1 MRILKAQWMSRL
13 DESLVKDFYQ
23 QQDQAERNAA
33 FEEHL
38 KFGTAGIRSKFGLG
52 PGRLNKFTVRK
63 VALGLAQLLRHHHVE
78 PFVVIHYDTR
88 FLSKEFAIEVAK
100 VLATQSVYVMI
111 SEGYK
116 STPELSF
123 AVRYLNA
130 DAGVMITASH
140 NPSDYNGIK
149 VYNSEGG
156 QLLPEASEA
165 LSDIINQIDSAL
177 NIEAD
182 DWDAL
187 MKQGLIRYLPQ
198 SVTESYIEHV
208 VAMYEGIQ
216 DQGAHI
222 LLTSLHGTSLPLS
235 ATILKRLGFLNFDI
249 DEEQSIPDG
258 AFPTCKTANPEDP
271 VAFDHAL
278 KRAELAH
285 ADLIIATDPDA
296 DRFGIVERYED
307 GTHYF
312 FNGNEIGLLLTYLR
326 AQELKNCTQIPYI
339 IKTIVTGATS
349 DALAKYLGLNVINV
363 LTGFKYISDQLQQ
376 HESAN
381 DKLVLAYEES
391 HGYLLQDFSRDKDAI
406 QCIPLLI
413 KYKQLFHQKGTTLFN
428 VLEDIYQ
435 QVGRYEDKTLSPK
448 YEGQNGQEK
457 IKTLMSEF
465 RNFEAS
471 TFCGLTLST
480 IEDYQTSTIYH
491 FNTDE
496 TTKMNFPVSD
506 VIRFTFEEGFIAMRP
521 SGTEP
526 KMKIYFSLK
535 VPDFEAIVEEFQ
547 ETYL

>member
-23 QQDQAERNAA
+23 QQDEAERNAA
-33 FEEHL
+33 FEEQL

-63 VALGLAQLLRHHHVE
+63 VALGLAQLLRRHHVE

-88 FLSKEFAIEVAK
+88 FLSKEFAIEMAK

-111 SEGYK
+111 SEDYK

-123 AVRYLNA
+123 AVRYLKA

-165 LSDIINQIDSAL
+165 LSDTINQIDSAL
-177 NIEAD
+177 NIESN
-182 DWDAL
+182 DWNTL

-312 FNGNEIGLLLTYLR
+312 FNGNEIGLLLTYLH
-326 AQELKNCTQIPYI
+326 AQELKNCPQTPYI

-349 DALAKYLGLNVINV
+349 DALAKHLGLNIINV

-376 HESAN
+376 HENSN

-457 IKTLMSEF
+457 IKALMSEF

-471 TFCGLTLST
+471 TLCGLTLST

-535 VPDFEAIVEEFQ
+535 VPDFKAIVEEFQ

>member
-23 QQDQAERNAA
+23 QQDEAERNAA
-33 FEEHL
+33 FEEQL

-63 VALGLAQLLRHHHVE
+63 VALGLAQLLRRHHVE

-88 FLSKEFAIEVAK
+88 FLSKEFAIEMAK

-111 SEGYK
+111 SEDYK

-123 AVRYLNA
+123 AVRYLKA

-165 LSDIINQIDSAL
+165 LSDIINLIDSAL
-177 NIEAD
+177 NIESD
-182 DWDAL
+182 DWNAL

-326 AQELKNCTQIPYI
+326 AQELKNCPQTPYI
-339 IKTIVTGATS
+339 IKTIVTGAAS
-349 DALAKYLGLNVINV
+349 DALAKHLGLNVIDV
-363 LTGFKYISDQLQQ
+363 LTGFKYISDQLHQ
-376 HESAN
+376 HESLN

-435 QVGRYEDKTLSPK
+435 QVGGYEDKTLSPK

-457 IKTLMSEF
+457 IKSLMSEF
-465 RNFEAS
+465 RNYTVS
-471 TFCGLTLST
+471 TLCGLTLST

-491 FNTDE
+491 FDTDE
-496 TTKMNFPVSD
+496 TMKMNFPVSD

>member
-1 MRILKAQWMSRL
+1 MKAQWMSRL

-23 QQDQAERNAA
+23 QQDEAERNAA
-33 FEEHL
+33 FEEQL

-63 VALGLAQLLRHHHVE
+63 VALGLAQLLRRQHVE

-88 FLSKEFAIEVAK
+88 FLSKEFAEEMAK

-111 SEGYK
+111 SEDYK

-123 AVRYLNA
+123 AVRYLKA

-165 LSDIINQIDSAL
+165 LSDIINLIDSAL
-177 NIEAD
+177 NIESD
-182 DWDAL
+182 DWNAL

-208 VAMYEGIQ
+208 VAMYEGVQ

-285 ADLIIATDPDA
+285 ADLIIVTDPDA

-326 AQELKNCTQIPYI
+326 AQELKNCPQTPYI

-349 DALAKYLGLNVINV
+349 DALAKHLGLNVIDV
-363 LTGFKYISDQLQQ
+363 LTGFKYISDQLHQ
-376 HESAN
+376 HESLN

-428 VLEDIYQ
+428 VLEDIYK

-457 IKTLMSEF
+457 IKSLMSEF

-471 TFCGLTLST
+471 TLCGLTLST

-491 FNTDE
+491 FDTDE
-496 TTKMNFPVSD
+496 TMKMNFPVSD

>member
-23 QQDQAERNAA
+23 QQDEAERNAA
-33 FEEHL
+33 FEEQL

-63 VALGLAQLLRHHHVE
+63 VALGLAQLLRRQHVE

-88 FLSKEFAIEVAK
+88 FLSKEFAKEMAK

-111 SEGYK
+111 SEDYK

-123 AVRYLNA
+123 AVRYLKA

-165 LSDIINQIDSAL
+165 LSDIINLIDSAL
-177 NIEAD
+177 NIESD
-182 DWDAL
+182 DWNAL

-208 VAMYEGIQ
+208 VAMYEGVQ

-326 AQELKNCTQIPYI
+326 AQELKNCPQTPYI

-349 DALAKYLGLNVINV
+349 DALAKHLGLNVIDV
-363 LTGFKYISDQLQQ
+363 LTGFKYISDQLHQ
-376 HESAN
+376 HESLN

-428 VLEDIYQ
+428 VLEDIYK

-457 IKTLMSEF
+457 IKSLMSEF

-471 TFCGLTLST
+471 TLCGLTLST

-491 FNTDE
+491 FDTDE
-496 TTKMNFPVSD
+496 TMKMNFPVSD

>member
-23 QQDQAERNAA
+23 QQDEAERNAA
-33 FEEHL
+33 FEEQL

-63 VALGLAQLLRHHHVE
+63 VALGLAQLLRRHHVE

-88 FLSKEFAIEVAK
+88 FLSKEFAIEMAK

-111 SEGYK
+111 SEDYK

-123 AVRYLNA
+123 AVRYLKA

-165 LSDIINQIDSAL
+165 LSDTINQIDSAL
-177 NIEAD
+177 NIESN
-182 DWDAL
+182 DWNAL

-235 ATILKRLGFLNFDI
+235 ATILKQLGFLNFYI

-326 AQELKNCTQIPYI
+326 AKELKNCPQTPYI

-349 DALAKYLGLNVINV
+349 DALAKHLGLNIINV

-376 HESAN
+376 HENSN

-457 IKTLMSEF
+457 IKALMSEF

-471 TFCGLTLST
+471 TLCGLTLST

-496 TTKMNFPVSD
+496 TTKMNFPFSD

-535 VPDFEAIVEEFQ
+535 VPDFKAIVEEFQ

>member
-1 MRILKAQWMSRL
+1 MRILKAQWRSRL

-23 QQDQAERNAA
+23 QQDEAERNAA
-33 FEEHL
+33 FEEQL

-63 VALGLAQLLRHHHVE
+63 VAQGLAQLLRRHYVE

-88 FLSKEFAIEVAK
+88 FLSKEFAIEMAK

-111 SEGYK
+111 SEDYK

-123 AVRYLNA
+123 AVRYLKA

-156 QLLPEASEA
+156 QLMPEASEA
-165 LSDIINQIDSAL
+165 LSDTINQIDSAL
-177 NIEAD
+177 NIESN
-182 DWDAL
+182 DWNAL

-307 GTHYF
+307 GTYYF

-326 AQELKNCTQIPYI
+326 AQELKNCTQTPYI

-349 DALAKYLGLNVINV
+349 DALAKYLGLNVIDV
-363 LTGFKYISDQLQQ
+363 LTGFKYISDQLHQ
-376 HESAN
+376 HESLN

-448 YEGQNGQEK
+448 YEGQNGQQK

-471 TFCGLTLST
+471 TLCGLILST

-491 FNTDE
+491 FDTDE

-506 VIRFTFEEGFIAMRP
+506 VIRFTFEEGFIAIRP

>member
-23 QQDQAERNAA
+23 QQDEAERNAA
-33 FEEHL
+33 FEEQL

-63 VALGLAQLLRHHHVE
+63 VALGLAQLLRRHHVE

-88 FLSKEFAIEVAK
+88 FLSKEFAIEMAK

-111 SEGYK
+111 SEDYK

-123 AVRYLNA
+123 AVRYLKA

-165 LSDIINQIDSAL
+165 LSDIINLIDSAL
-177 NIEAD
+177 NIESD
-182 DWDAL
+182 DWNAL

-326 AQELKNCTQIPYI
+326 AQELKNCPQTPYI
-339 IKTIVTGATS
+339 IKTIVTGAAS
-349 DALAKYLGLNVINV
+349 DALAKHLGLNVIDV
-363 LTGFKYISDQLQQ
+363 LTGFKYISDQLHQ
-376 HESAN
+376 HESLN

-457 IKTLMSEF
+457 IKSLMSEF
-465 RNFEAS
+465 RNYTVS
-471 TFCGLTLST
+471 TLCGLTLST

-491 FNTDE
+491 FDTDE
-496 TTKMNFPVSD
+496 TMKMNFPVSD

>member
-1 MRILKAQWMSRL
+1 MSRL

-23 QQDQAERNAA
+23 QQDEAERNAA
-33 FEEHL
+33 FEEQL

-63 VALGLAQLLRHHHVE
+63 VALGLAQLLRRHHVE

-88 FLSKEFAIEVAK
+88 FLSKEFATEMAK

-111 SEGYK
+111 SEDYK

-123 AVRYLNA
+123 AVRYLKA

-177 NIEAD
+177 NIESD
-182 DWDAL
+182 DWNAL

-271 VAFDHAL
+271 VAFEHAL

-326 AQELKNCTQIPYI
+326 AQELKNCPQTPYI

-349 DALAKYLGLNVINV
+349 DALAKHLGLNVIDV
-363 LTGFKYISDQLQQ
+363 LTGFKYISDQLHQ
-376 HESAN
+376 HESLN

-457 IKTLMSEF
+457 IKSLMSEF

-471 TFCGLTLST
+471 TLCGLTLST

-491 FNTDE
+491 FDTDE

-535 VPDFEAIVEEFQ
+535 VPDFEAIVEAFQ

>member
-23 QQDQAERNAA
+23 QQDEAERNAA
-33 FEEHL
+33 FEEQL

-63 VALGLAQLLRHHHVE
+63 VALGLAQLLRRQHVE

-88 FLSKEFAIEVAK
+88 FLSKEFAKEMAK

-111 SEGYK
+111 SEDYK

-123 AVRYLNA
+123 AVRYLKA

-165 LSDIINQIDSAL
+165 LSDIINLIDSAL
-177 NIEAD
+177 NIESD
-182 DWDAL
+182 DWNAL

-326 AQELKNCTQIPYI
+326 AQELKNCPQTPYI

-349 DALAKYLGLNVINV
+349 DALAKHLGLNVIDV
-363 LTGFKYISDQLQQ
+363 LTGFKYISDQLHQ
-376 HESAN
+376 HESLN

-457 IKTLMSEF
+457 IKSLMSEF

-471 TFCGLTLST
+471 TLCGLTLST

-491 FNTDE
+491 FDTDE
-496 TTKMNFPVSD
+496 TMKMNFPVSD

>member
-23 QQDQAERNAA
+23 QQDEAERNAA
-33 FEEHL
+33 FEEQL

-63 VALGLAQLLRHHHVE
+63 VAQGLAQLLRRHHVE

-88 FLSKEFAIEVAK
+88 FLSKEFAIEMAK

-111 SEGYK
+111 SEDYK

-123 AVRYLNA
+123 AVRYLKA

-156 QLLPEASEA
+156 QLMPEASEA
-165 LSDIINQIDSAL
+165 LSDTINQIDSAL
-177 NIEAD
+177 NIESN
-182 DWDAL
+182 DWNAL

-307 GTHYF
+307 GTYYF

-326 AQELKNCTQIPYI
+326 AQELKNCTQTPYI
-339 IKTIVTGATS
+339 IKTIVTGVTS
-349 DALAKYLGLNVINV
+349 DALAKYLGLNVIDV
-363 LTGFKYISDQLQQ
+363 LTGFKYISDQLHQ
-376 HESAN
+376 HESLN

-471 TFCGLTLST
+471 TLCGLTLST

-491 FNTDE
+491 FDTDE

-506 VIRFTFEEGFIAMRP
+506 VIRFTFEEGFIAIRP

>member
-1 MRILKAQWMSRL
+1 MKAQWMSRL

-23 QQDQAERNAA
+23 QQDEAERNAA
-33 FEEHL
+33 FEEQL

-63 VALGLAQLLRHHHVE
+63 VALGLAQLLRRHHVE

-88 FLSKEFAIEVAK
+88 FLSKEFAIEMAK
-100 VLATQSVYVMI
+100 VLATQSVYIMI
-111 SEGYK
+111 SEDYK

-123 AVRYLNA
+123 AVRYLKA

-165 LSDIINQIDSAL
+165 LSDTINQIDSAL
-177 NIEAD
+177 NIESN
-182 DWDAL
+182 DWNAL

-307 GTHYF
+307 GTYYF

-326 AQELKNCTQIPYI
+326 AQELKNCTQRPYI

-349 DALAKYLGLNVINV
+349 DALAKYLGLNVIDV
-363 LTGFKYISDQLQQ
+363 LTGFKYISDQLHQ
-376 HESAN
+376 HESLN

-465 RNFEAS
+465 RNFEAY
-471 TFCGLTLST
+471 TLCGLTLST

-491 FNTDE
+491 FDTDE

-535 VPDFEAIVEEFQ
+535 VPDFEAIVGEFQ

>member
-1 MRILKAQWMSRL
+1 MSRL

-23 QQDQAERNAA
+23 QQDEAERNAA
-33 FEEHL
+33 FEEQL

-63 VALGLAQLLRHHHVE
+63 VAQGLAQLLRRHHVE

-88 FLSKEFAIEVAK
+88 FLSKEFAIEMAK

-111 SEGYK
+111 SEDYK

-123 AVRYLNA
+123 AVRYLKA

-156 QLLPEASEA
+156 QLMPEASEA
-165 LSDIINQIDSAL
+165 LSDTINQIDSAL
-177 NIEAD
+177 NIESN
-182 DWDAL
+182 DWNAL

-307 GTHYF
+307 GTYYF

-326 AQELKNCTQIPYI
+326 AQELKNCTQTPYI
-339 IKTIVTGATS
+339 IKTIVTGVTS
-349 DALAKYLGLNVINV
+349 DALAKYLGLNVIDV
-363 LTGFKYISDQLQQ
+363 LTGFKYISDQLHQ
-376 HESAN
+376 HESLN

-471 TFCGLTLST
+471 TLCGLTLST

-491 FNTDE
+491 FDTDE

-506 VIRFTFEEGFIAMRP
+506 VIRFTFEEGFIAIRP